1 MSDDDL
7 IRRGDAVLAVTAADK
22 ECLGANGAREFIRA
36 LPAVQDTVGAEL
48 TEARAL
54 AASQPADPVT
64 NDPECTDCGGT
75 GITYQTERRC
85 ACQPALADSQPVEL
99 ALRVQLAEVQA
110 DLTFMTEDRNKWQD
124 SATDRYFRIEE
135 ANARAERAEQRVAAL
150 EAAPVRGVVMA
161 EKLKPCPF
169 CGGDDLY
176 FPHGTDP
183 AVIECSGCGARS
195 GVPDDQTEV
204 EATAKWNARVA
215 PSLRITGPN
224 SDGEYWLHI
233 KAGGRSGGVNLGGEH
248 GPICKRLF
256 DAASETG
263 AKE

>member
-1 MSDDDL
+1 MPDYSDL
-7 IRRGDAVLAVTAADK
+7 IRRARAADA
-22 ECLGANGAREFIRA
+22 ESVQRSLGSGIFGELADAI
-36 LPAVQDTVGAEL
+36 QDL
-48 TEARAL
+48 TAF
-54 AASQPADPVT
+54 AASLPADPVT
-64 NDPECTDCGGT
+64 NAGC
-75 GITYQTERRC
+75 R
-85 ACQPALADSQPVEL
+85 
-99 ALRVQLAEVQA
+99 
-110 DLTFMTEDRNKWQD
+110 
-124 SATDRYFRIEE
+124 
-135 ANARAERAEQRVAAL
+135 QRVKAKPL
-150 EAAPVRGVVMA
+150 EPAPAPVRGAVMA

-204 EATAKWNARVA
+204 EASAKWNARVA
-215 PSLRITGPN
+215 PSLMITGPN

-233 KAGGRSGGVNLGGEH
+233 NAGGRSGGVNLGGEH
-248 GPICKRLF
+248 GPICKRLL

>member
-1 MSDDDL
+1 MNDEITNL
-7 IRRGDAVLAVTAADK
+7 QARVKVLEDALRSAQASIATFIGVHGYPTDSGACDVLNEVTA
-22 ECLGANGAREFIRA
+22 
-36 LPAVQDTVGAEL
+36 
-48 TEARAL
+48 AL

-64 NDPECTDCGGT
+64 NASC
-75 GITYQTERRC
+75 
-85 ACQPALADSQPVEL
+85 CQPV
-99 ALRVQLAEVQA
+99 RV
-110 DLTFMTEDRNKWQD
+110 KP
-124 SATDRYFRIEE
+124 
-135 ANARAERAEQRVAAL
+135 
-150 EAAPVRGVVMA
+150 APVRGVVMA

-248 GPICKRLF
+248 GPICKRLL